1 MPMHYELYVD
11 SLFFLNFI
19 MNLYLLMLV
28 DKTAYGMAK
37 RGRLLAGAAAGA
49 ACFLLPFLM
58 TAPAAVKFFLGVAA
72 GTAGMLCIAFPV
84 KSLRM
89 FLKLLERLA
98 LYSFGLG
105 GGILFLLRCMPGLRD
120 YLTGV
125 LGILGMGGLF
135 YLLFGRFRC
144 ARDMEH
150 SLCRAVLSLD
160 GKRVEAT
167 ALVDSGNSLTEPISG
182 KPVSIVERKLFDSLW
197 EKTPEGFRAIP
208 YHSVGKKRGIMPG
221 FLLPGLRLE
230 IEGMTYIFNDVYIAV
245 SEEEISGGAGPP
257 CDAEVSDGAGAPC
270 DVEVSSGAGVS
281 GGAGA
286 PCDAEVSGGV
296 DAPYDAGAESVNMII
311 NPGLF
316 AKSVVGGRKKRQNER
331 HNDSESDDTG
341 QDSV

>member
-28 DKTAYGMAK
+28 DQTAYGMAG
-37 RGRLLAGAAAGA
+37 RGRLLAGAAVGA
-49 ACFLLPFLM
+49 ACFLVPFLL
-58 TAPAAVKFFLGVAA
+58 TAPAALKLFLGMAA

-89 FLKLLERLA
+89 FLKLLERLV

-105 GGILFLLRCMPGLRD
+105 GGMLFLLRCLPGLRN

-125 LGILGMGGLF
+125 MGILGMGGLIC
-135 YLLFGRFRC
+135 LLFGRFRC
-144 ARDMEH
+144 RQDMDH
-150 SLCRAVLSLD
+150 SLYRAVLSRE
-160 GKRVEAT
+160 GKRVETT
-167 ALVDSGNSLTEPISG
+167 ALVDSGNSLAEPISG
-182 KPVSIVERKLFDSLW
+182 KPVCIVGRSLFDSFW
-197 EKTPEGFRAIP
+197 GKGTESFRAIP
-208 YHSVGKKRGIMPG
+208 YHSIGKKKGILPG
-221 FLLPGLRLE
+221 FLLPGLQLE
-230 IEGMTYIFNDVYIAV
+230 TEGMVYVFTDVYIAV
-245 SEEEISGGAGPP
+245 SEEVIA
-257 CDAEVSDGAGAPC
+257 DN
-270 DVEVSSGAGVS
+270 
-281 GGAGA
+281 
-286 PCDAEVSGGV
+286 
-296 DAPYDAGAESVNMII
+296 AGAESVNMII

>member
-1 MPMHYELYVD
+1 MHYELYVD

-28 DKTAYGMAK
+28 DKTAYGMAA
-37 RGRLLAGAAAGA
+37 RGRLLAGAAVGA

-58 TAPAAVKFFLGVAA
+58 AAPAAVKFILGAAA
-72 GTAGMLCIAFPV
+72 GTAGMLCVTFPV
-84 KSLRM
+84 RSLRM

-105 GGILFLLRCMPGLRD
+105 GGMLFLLRCLPGLRN

-125 LGILGMGGLF
+125 MGILGMGGLL

-144 ARDMEH
+144 VQDMEH
-150 SLCRAVLSLD
+150 SLCRAVLSRE
-160 GKRVEAT
+160 GKQVETT
-167 ALVDSGNSLTEPISG
+167 ALVDSGNSLTEPVSG
-182 KPVSIVERKLFDSLW
+182 KPVSIVEQRLFDSLW
-197 EKTPEGFRAIP
+197 EKTPECFRAVP

-230 IEGMTYIFNDVYIAV
+230 IEGMTYAFSDVYIAV
-245 SEEEISGGAGPP
+245 SEEGISG
-257 CDAEVSDGAGAPC
+257 DAS
-270 DVEVSSGAGVS
+270 
-281 GGAGA
+281 
-286 PCDAEVSGGV
+286 
-296 DAPYDAGAESVNMII
+296 AESVNMII

>member
-1 MPMHYELYVD
+1 MHYELYVD
-11 SLFFLNFI
+11 SLFLLNFI

-28 DKTAYGMAK
+28 DKTAYGMAR

-58 TAPAAVKFFLGVAA
+58 AAPAAVKFILGAAA
-72 GTAGMLCIAFPV
+72 GTVGMLCITFPV

-105 GGILFLLRCMPGLRD
+105 GGMLFLLRCLPGLRT

-125 LGILGMGGLF
+125 MGILGMGGLF

-144 ARDMEH
+144 VRDMEH
-150 SLCRAVLSLD
+150 SLCRAVLSGE

-167 ALVDSGNSLTEPISG
+167 ALVDSGNSLIEPLSG
-182 KPVSIVERKLFDSLW
+182 RPVCIVGRSLFDSFW
-197 EKTPEGFRAIP
+197 EKAPEHFRAIP
-208 YHSVGKKRGIMPG
+208 YHSIGKKRGILPG
-221 FLLPGLRLE
+221 FLLPGLELE
-230 IEGMTYIFNDVYIAV
+230 TEGMTYVFHDVYIAV
-245 SEEEISGGAGPP
+245 SEEVISGN
-257 CDAEVSDGAGAPC
+257 
-270 DVEVSSGAGVS
+270 
-281 GGAGA
+281 
-286 PCDAEVSGGV
+286 
-296 DAPYDAGAESVNMII
+296 AGAESVNMII

-331 HNDSESDDTG
+331 RNDPESDDTG
-341 QDSV
+341 KDPV